1 LEKTLQVLNEL
12 ETKGLVKRY
21 AIGGGIAVLYYAEPI
36 LTFDLDVFCLLP
48 EQEGGL
54 VTLSPIYSYLK
65 NKGYKP
71 DEEHIIIEGLPVQFI
86 PVYNKLVEEALVN
99 AISIKFKKVNT
110 KIVRLEY
117 LLAIML
123 QTSRPK
129 DRERIFMLLNE
140 TQIDESNLIGLLK
153 RHNLL
158 TKWREVRGRYGG
170 A

>member
-1 LEKTLQVLNEL
+1 LEKTLQILNEL
-12 ETKGLVKRY
+12 ETRGLVKKY

-48 EQEGGL
+48 EQEGRP

-65 NKGYKP
+65 DKGYKS

-86 PVYNKLVEEALVN
+86 PVYNKLVEEALDN
-99 AISIKFKKVNT
+99 AVTIKYKKVNT
-110 KIVRLEY
+110 RIVSIEY

-129 DRERIFMLLNE
+129 DRERIIMLL
-140 TQIDESNLIGLLK
+140 
-153 RHNLL
+153 
-158 TKWREVRGRYGG
+158 